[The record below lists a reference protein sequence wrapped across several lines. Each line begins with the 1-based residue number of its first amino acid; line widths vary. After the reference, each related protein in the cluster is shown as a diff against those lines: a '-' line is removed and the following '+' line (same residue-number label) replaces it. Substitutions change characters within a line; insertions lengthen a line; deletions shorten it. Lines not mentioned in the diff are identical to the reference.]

1 MALSAEDLGVN
12 LHANHSFGSVKGK
25 KLDAKLEILK
35 RDVFELLN
43 NTTLSSKNDDSFGG
57 SKHSS
62 INQNSTIINANHRRT
77 PKAKSGQNTVATYNS
92 WINDDKEELSH
103 RYNNSIFDEY
113 NYGFDSMETSV
124 RLENVDCVYS
134 RLPGSSSGKLRRME
148 KEMRKEKFIKYKH
161 ENIIRT
167 LKRQNELLKTEVKH
181 LKSLK
186 RENDKL
192 KNTVHYLKESFK
204 QSERV
209 RKALK
214 NEIMFL
220 KRRNG

>member
-1 MALSAEDLGVN
+1 MALSAEDLGIKLN
-12 LHANHSFGSVKGK
+12 TNHSFGSVKAE
-25 KLDAKLEILK
+25 KLDAKLERLK
-35 RDVFELLN
+35 QDVFELLN
-43 NTTLSSKNDDSFGG
+43 NTSPSSKNDSFGG
-57 SKHSS
+57 YKHSN
-62 INQNSTIINANHRRT
+62 INQNGTKNTNHRRT
-77 PKAKSGQNTVATYNS
+77 GKSTSSQNPVATYDNL
-92 WINDDKEELSH
+92 INYDKEELSN
-103 RYNNSIFDEY
+103 RYNNSIFDKY
-113 NYGFDSMETSV
+113 NYGFDSMLTSV

-134 RLPGSSSGKLRRME
+134 RFPGSSSGKLRRME

-161 ENIIRT
+161 ENIIRA

-209 RKALK
+209 RKTLR
-214 NEIMFL
+214 NEIIFL
-220 KRRNG
+220 KSRKG